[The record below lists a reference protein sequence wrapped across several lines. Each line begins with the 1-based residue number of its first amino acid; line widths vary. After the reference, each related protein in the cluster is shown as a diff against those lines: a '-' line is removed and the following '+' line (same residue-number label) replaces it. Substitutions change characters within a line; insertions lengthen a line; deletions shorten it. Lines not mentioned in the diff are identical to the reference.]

1 MNVEQMRVVEHLYGP
16 AAVLA
21 GAGTGK
27 TATLIDR
34 IKELSKLTDPS
45 RIVMLT
51 FTNAA
56 ADEMK
61 LRASR
66 VNEKCK
72 DVIACTY
79 HKYCGRILR
88 KYGKAIG
95 IDPSFEILVNKKYQ
109 TLIEYVKSS
118 NEYYDSLK
126 DFPSASKLDSIFSII
141 INNEDIDISNL
152 VYGTKYAA
160 YATDIMNLYSDVKKY
175 GLENHKLNFDDM
187 LVYMNDLLNNDEICK
202 KIAESYD
209 FLMVD
214 EFQDTNALQLNILLK
229 LSKYNNNIVVVGD
242 ISQSIYKF
250 RGARVENIQK
260 FIDSFSYCE
269 VYKLSLNY
277 RSSSR
282 ILDATNSIM
291 ENNVSSW
298 DYTYMVSN
306 KEDPGSYP
314 ELIVHT
320 DDNRQIEWIIK
331 KINDS
336 LDSGYTLRD
345 IAILERTSMSSF
357 KLENSLLKLKI
368 PFEKRGGR
376 KFTDYAC
383 IDDMISFLSIMIK
396 NDKFNWFNVLKLIP
410 GIGNKTAV
418 NIAEHCKESNFLD
431 KYNKRKYNEDLIL
444 LQNNVNMFSKYDF
457 DQLFDEV
464 AKYYFKLREEKIE
477 KSKMS
482 SSAKFDA
489 KERIDK
495 DKEIIAILK
504 DMTSGYKDL
513 KSFLEDIALDSVNTN
528 IEGDRLLIT
537 TIHGAKGLEWPIV
550 IIIDCIDREMSDYE
564 EELRCLYVAMTR
576 AETELILSIPR
587 YALVNGNVVYNEV
600 SRFINGSEEYFKE
613 TDD

>member
-61 LRASR
+61 FRASK

-118 NEYYDSLK
+118 NEYYESLK

-260 FIDSFSYCE
+260 FIDSFSDCE

-613 TDD
+613 MDD

>member
-126 DFPSASKLDSIFSII
+126 DFPSASKLDSIFSIL

-152 VYGTKYAA
+152 VYGTKYVA

-314 ELIVHT
+314 ELIVHA
-320 DDNRQIEWIIK
+320 DDNRQIEWIIR

-336 LDSGYTLRD
+336 LDNGYTLRD

-444 LQNNVNMFSKYDF
+444 LQNNINMFSKYDF
-457 DQLFDEV
+457 DQLFNEV

-482 SSAKFDA
+482 NSAKFDA

-528 IEGDRLLIT
+528 TEGDRLLIT

-550 IIIDCIDREMSDYE
+550 IIIDCIDKEMSDYE

>member
-118 NEYYDSLK
+118 NEYYESLK
-126 DFPSASKLDSIFSII
+126 DFPSASKLDSIFSIL

-250 RGARVENIQK
+250 RGAKVENIQK

-613 TDD
+613 MDD

>member
-126 DFPSASKLDSIFSII
+126 DFPSASKLDSIFSIL

-260 FIDSFSYCE
+260 FIDSFSDCE

-314 ELIVHT
+314 ELIVHA
-320 DDNRQIEWIIK
+320 DDNRQIEWIIR

-336 LDSGYTLRD
+336 LDNGYTLRD

-482 SSAKFDA
+482 NSAKFDA

-528 IEGDRLLIT
+528 TEGDRLLIT

-576 AETELILSIPR
+576 AETELILSVPR
-587 YALVNGNVVYNEV
+587 YALVNGNVVYNKV

-613 TDD
+613 MDD

>member
-61 LRASR
+61 FRASR

-126 DFPSASKLDSIFSII
+126 DFPSASKLDSIFSIL
-141 INNEDIDISNL
+141 INNEDIDISSL

-260 FIDSFSYCE
+260 FIDSFSDCE

>member
-126 DFPSASKLDSIFSII
+126 DFPSASKLDSIFSIL

-282 ILDATNSIM
+282 ILDATNNIM

-482 SSAKFDA
+482 NSAKFDA

-528 IEGDRLLIT
+528 TEGDRLLIT

-550 IIIDCIDREMSDYE
+550 IIIDCIDKEMPDYE

>member
-126 DFPSASKLDSIFSII
+126 DFPSASKLDSIFSIL

-209 FLMVD
+209 FLMID

-314 ELIVHT
+314 ELIVHA
-320 DDNRQIEWIIK
+320 DDNRQIEWIIR

-336 LDSGYTLRD
+336 LDNGYTLRD

-368 PFEKRGGR
+368 PFEK
-376 KFTDYAC
+376 
-383 IDDMISFLSIMIK
+383 L
-396 NDKFNWFNVLKLIP
+396 
-410 GIGNKTAV
+410 
-418 NIAEHCKESNFLD
+418 
-431 KYNKRKYNEDLIL
+431 
-444 LQNNVNMFSKYDF
+444 
-457 DQLFDEV
+457 
-464 AKYYFKLREEKIE
+464 
-477 KSKMS
+477 
-482 SSAKFDA
+482 
-489 KERIDK
+489 
-495 DKEIIAILK
+495 
-504 DMTSGYKDL
+504 
-513 KSFLEDIALDSVNTN
+513 
-528 IEGDRLLIT
+528 
-537 TIHGAKGLEWPIV
+537 
-550 IIIDCIDREMSDYE
+550 
-564 EELRCLYVAMTR
+564 
-576 AETELILSIPR
+576 
-587 YALVNGNVVYNEV
+587 
-600 SRFINGSEEYFKE
+600 
-613 TDD
+613 

>member
-126 DFPSASKLDSIFSII
+126 DFPSASKLDSIFSIL

-260 FIDSFSYCE
+260 FIDSFSDCE

-320 DDNRQIEWIIK
+320 DDNRQIEWIIR

-336 LDSGYTLRD
+336 LDNGYTLRD

-444 LQNNVNMFSKYDF
+444 LQNNINMFSKYDF

>member
-61 LRASR
+61 FRASK

-126 DFPSASKLDSIFSII
+126 DFPSASKLDSIFSIL

-160 YATDIMNLYSDVKKY
+160 YAIDIMNLYSDVKKY

-260 FIDSFSYCE
+260 FIDSFSDCE

-336 LDSGYTLRD
+336 LDNGYTLRD

-444 LQNNVNMFSKYDF
+444 LQNNINMFSKYDF

-513 KSFLEDIALDSVNTN
+513 KSFLEDIALDSVNMNT
-528 IEGDRLLIT
+528 EGDQLLIT
-537 TIHGAKGLEWPIV
+537 TIHSAKGLEWPIV
-550 IIIDCIDREMSDYE
+550 IIIDCIDKEMSDYE

>member
-126 DFPSASKLDSIFSII
+126 DFPSASKLDSIFSIL

-260 FIDSFSYCE
+260 FIDSFSDCE

-320 DDNRQIEWIIK
+320 DDNRQIEWIIR

-336 LDSGYTLRD
+336 LDNGYTLRD

-513 KSFLEDIALDSVNTN
+513 KSFLEDIALDSVNMNT
-528 IEGDRLLIT
+528 EGDRLLIT
-537 TIHGAKGLEWPIV
+537 TIHSAKGLEWPIV
-550 IIIDCIDREMSDYE
+550 IIIDCIDKEMSDYE

-613 TDD
+613 MDD

>member
-118 NEYYDSLK
+118 NEYYESLK
-126 DFPSASKLDSIFSII
+126 DFPSASKLDSIFSIL

-160 YATDIMNLYSDVKKY
+160 YTTDIMNLYSDVKKY

-260 FIDSFSYCE
+260 FIDSFSDCE

-613 TDD
+613 MDD

>member
-126 DFPSASKLDSIFSII
+126 DFPSASKLDSIFSIL
-141 INNEDIDISNL
+141 INNEDIDIINL

-209 FLMVD
+209 FLMID

-314 ELIVHT
+314 ELIVHA
-320 DDNRQIEWIIK
+320 DDNRQIEWIIR

-336 LDSGYTLRD
+336 LDNGYTLRD

-383 IDDMISFLSIMIK
+383 IDDMISFLSMMIK

-482 SSAKFDA
+482 NSAKFDA

-504 DMTSGYKDL
+504 DMTFGYKDL

-613 TDD
+613 MDY

>member
-61 LRASR
+61 FRASR

-72 DVIACTY
+72 DIIACTY

-126 DFPSASKLDSIFSII
+126 DFPSASKLDSIFSIL

-418 NIAEHCKESNFLD
+418 NIAERCKEYNFLD
-431 KYNKRKYNEDLIL
+431 KYNKKKYNEDLIL

-482 SSAKFDA
+482 NSAKFDA

-528 IEGDRLLIT
+528 TEGDRLLIT

-550 IIIDCIDREMSDYE
+550 IIIDCIDKEMSDYE

-613 TDD
+613 MDD

>member
-61 LRASR
+61 LRASK

-118 NEYYDSLK
+118 NEYYESLK
-126 DFPSASKLDSIFSII
+126 DFPSASKLDSIFSIL

-260 FIDSFSYCE
+260 FIDSFSDCE

-345 IAILERTSMSSF
+345 IAIIERTSMSSF

-482 SSAKFDA
+482 NSAKFDA

-528 IEGDRLLIT
+528 TEGDRLLIT

-550 IIIDCIDREMSDYE
+550 IIIDCIDKEMSDYE

>member
-126 DFPSASKLDSIFSII
+126 DFPSASKLDSIFSIL

-152 VYGTKYAA
+152 VYGTKYVA

-314 ELIVHT
+314 ELIVHA
-320 DDNRQIEWIIK
+320 DDNRQIEWIIR

-336 LDSGYTLRD
+336 LDNGYTLRD

-444 LQNNVNMFSKYDF
+444 LQNNINMFSKYDF
-457 DQLFDEV
+457 DQLFNEV

-482 SSAKFDA
+482 NSAKFDA

-504 DMTSGYKDL
+504 DMISGYKDL

-528 IEGDRLLIT
+528 TEGDRLLIT

-550 IIIDCIDREMSDYE
+550 IIIDCIDKEMSDYE

>member
-126 DFPSASKLDSIFSII
+126 DFPSASKLDSIFSIL

-320 DDNRQIEWIIK
+320 DDNRQIEWIIR

-336 LDSGYTLRD
+336 LDNGYTLRD

-513 KSFLEDIALDSVNTN
+513 KSFLEDIALDSVNMNT
-528 IEGDRLLIT
+528 EGDRLLIT
-537 TIHGAKGLEWPIV
+537 TIHSAKGLEWPIV
-550 IIIDCIDREMSDYE
+550 IIIDCIDKEMSDYE

-613 TDD
+613 MDD

>member
-126 DFPSASKLDSIFSII
+126 DFPSASKLDSIFSIL

-260 FIDSFSYCE
+260 FIDSFSDCE

-320 DDNRQIEWIIK
+320 DDNRQIEWIIR

-336 LDSGYTLRD
+336 LDNGYTLRD

-528 IEGDRLLIT
+528 TEGDRLLIT

-550 IIIDCIDREMSDYE
+550 IIIDCIDKEMSDYE

>member
-126 DFPSASKLDSIFSII
+126 DFPSASKLDSIFSIL

-482 SSAKFDA
+482 NSAKFDA

-504 DMTSGYKDL
+504 DMTFGYKDL

-550 IIIDCIDREMSDYE
+550 IIIDCIDKEMSDYE

-613 TDD
+613 MDD

>member
-126 DFPSASKLDSIFSII
+126 DFPSASKLDSIFSIL

-260 FIDSFSYCE
+260 FIDSFSDCE

-314 ELIVHT
+314 ELIVHA
-320 DDNRQIEWIIK
+320 DDNRQIEWIIR

-336 LDSGYTLRD
+336 LDNGYTLRD
-345 IAILERTSMSSF
+345 IAIIERTSMSSF

-444 LQNNVNMFSKYDF
+444 LQNNINMFSKYDF
-457 DQLFDEV
+457 DKLFNEV

-482 SSAKFDA
+482 NSAKFDA

-504 DMTSGYKDL
+504 DMISGYKDL

-528 IEGDRLLIT
+528 TEGDRLLIT

-550 IIIDCIDREMSDYE
+550 IIIDCIDKEMSDYE

>member
-126 DFPSASKLDSIFSII
+126 DFPSASKLDSIFSIL

-152 VYGTKYAA
+152 VYGTKYTA

-260 FIDSFSYCE
+260 FIDSFSDCE

-314 ELIVHT
+314 ELIVHA
-320 DDNRQIEWIIK
+320 DDNRQIEWIIR

-336 LDSGYTLRD
+336 LDNGYTLRD
-345 IAILERTSMSSF
+345 IAIIERTSMSSF

-444 LQNNVNMFSKYDF
+444 LQNNINMFSKYDF
-457 DQLFDEV
+457 DKLFNEV

-482 SSAKFDA
+482 NSAKFDA

-504 DMTSGYKDL
+504 DMISGYKDL

-528 IEGDRLLIT
+528 TEGDRLLIT

-550 IIIDCIDREMSDYE
+550 IIIDCIDKEMSDYE

>member
-126 DFPSASKLDSIFSII
+126 DFPSASKLDSIFSIL

-482 SSAKFDA
+482 NSAKFDA

-504 DMTSGYKDL
+504 DMTFGYKDL

-550 IIIDCIDREMSDYE
+550 IIIDKC
-564 EELRCLYVAMTR
+564 
-576 AETELILSIPR
+576 
-587 YALVNGNVVYNEV
+587 
-600 SRFINGSEEYFKE
+600 
-613 TDD
+613 

>member
-61 LRASR
+61 FRASK

-126 DFPSASKLDSIFSII
+126 DFPSASKLDSIFSIL

-444 LQNNVNMFSKYDF
+444 LQNNINMFSKYDF

-528 IEGDRLLIT
+528 TEGDRLLIT

-550 IIIDCIDREMSDYE
+550 IIIDCIDKEMSDYE

-613 TDD
+613 MDD

>member
-126 DFPSASKLDSIFSII
+126 DFPSASKLDSIFSIL

-513 KSFLEDIALDSVNTN
+513 KSFLEDIALDSVNMNT
-528 IEGDRLLIT
+528 EGDRLLIT
-537 TIHGAKGLEWPIV
+537 TIHSAKGLEWPIV
-550 IIIDCIDREMSDYE
+550 IIIDCIDKEMSDYE

-613 TDD
+613 MDD

>member
-61 LRASR
+61 FRASR

-126 DFPSASKLDSIFSII
+126 DFPSASKLDSIFSIL

-418 NIAEHCKESNFLD
+418 NIAERCKESNFLD
-431 KYNKRKYNEDLIL
+431 KYNKKKYNEDLIL

-482 SSAKFDA
+482 NSAKFDA

-528 IEGDRLLIT
+528 TEGDRLLIT

-550 IIIDCIDREMSDYE
+550 IIIDCIDKEMSDYE

-613 TDD
+613 MDD

>member
-34 IKELSKLTDPS
+34 IKELSKVTDPS

-61 LRASR
+61 FRASR
-66 VNEKCK
+66 INEKCK

-118 NEYYDSLK
+118 NEYYESLK

-260 FIDSFSYCE
+260 FIDSFSDCE

-314 ELIVHT
+314 ELIVHA
-320 DDNRQIEWIIK
+320 DDNRQIEWIIR

-336 LDSGYTLRD
+336 LDNGYTLRD

-444 LQNNVNMFSKYDF
+444 LQNNINMFSKYDF

-482 SSAKFDA
+482 NSAKFDA

-528 IEGDRLLIT
+528 TEGDRLLIT

-550 IIIDCIDREMSDYE
+550 IIIDCIDKEMSDYE

>member
-126 DFPSASKLDSIFSII
+126 DFPSASKLDSIFSIL

-260 FIDSFSYCE
+260 FIDSFSDCE

-320 DDNRQIEWIIK
+320 DDNRQIEWIIR

-336 LDSGYTLRD
+336 LDNGYTLRD

-444 LQNNVNMFSKYDF
+444 LQNNINMFSKYDF

-513 KSFLEDIALDSVNTN
+513 KSFLEDIALDSVNMNT
-528 IEGDRLLIT
+528 EGDRLLIT
-537 TIHGAKGLEWPIV
+537 TIHSAKGLEWPIV
-550 IIIDCIDREMSDYE
+550 IIIDCIDKEMSDYE

-613 TDD
+613 MDD

>member
-126 DFPSASKLDSIFSII
+126 DFPSASKLDSIFSIL

-482 SSAKFDA
+482 NSAKFDA

-504 DMTSGYKDL
+504 DMTFGYKDL

-613 TDD
+613 MDD